1 MAKFGF
7 PLLLLLSMSVMSAS
21 AQKTTEVVCSYAPSQ
36 SKTVAAISGAA
47 GGAGASIGA
56 IAAATGL
63 TVVTHS
69 SGAAILTGSAGYIA
83 GTLGTA
89 AAVPVIVGV
98 SLVVGGAAVTVE
110 LVCASKNHPDQVA
123 KVQDAAA
130 EFSRRFGV
138 AMNDTKIAVGSMRKS
153 VSPAAEKA
161 VFEVKRTTTDVWEYI
176 YRKSTEL
183 GASIG
188 K

>member
-1 MAKFGF
+1 MTRFGF
-7 PLLLLLSMSVMSAS
+7 PLPFLLAISALSAS
-21 AQKTTEVVCSYAPSQ
+21 AQKTTDVVCSYAPSQ

-89 AAVPVIVGV
+89 AAAPVIVGV

-110 LVCASKNHPDQVA
+110 LVCASKNHPAQVA

-130 EFSRRFGV
+130 EFSRRFDD
-138 AMNDTKIAVGSMRKS
+138 AMRSTKMSVGNMKKS
-153 VSPAAEKA
+153 VSPAAERTA
-161 VFEVKRTTTDVWEYI
+161 FEIRRTTNDVWEYV
-176 YRKSTEL
+176 YRTSSDF
-183 GASIG
+183 GASFS